1 MQPVD
6 RLIAAAQAGQVAE
19 VQDMITADPA
29 LLTARSMFGAG
40 AVHAA
45 HYAGQDAVLA
55 ALADLGLASDGFLA
69 AELGRGPEL
78 RAALAAGPGLATR
91 FGDGG
96 MTALHGAVY
105 WGQQAAAELLLDAGA
120 DPNAV
125 SRDGFLQI
133 APLGSAVATTPGIPQ
148 PSDDEGTV
156 LSLVRLLLD
165 RGAAVNAQRRDGMT
179 ALHGACWRGL
189 GRVAEVLLLAGA
201 DPGLTATDGP
211 HQGETPA
218 DTARAQGRDDLARR
232 LDTAAQPAA
241 RPEG

>member
-1 MQPVD
+1 MAPVD

-19 VQDMITADPA
+19 VRSLATADPG

-45 HYAGQDAVLA
+45 HFAGQDAVLA
-55 ALADLGLASDGFLA
+55 VLAELGLVTDGFLA

-78 RAALAAGPGLATR
+78 RAALAADPGLATR

-105 WGQQAAAELLLDAGA
+105 WGQHGTADLLLGAGA
-120 DPNAV
+120 DVNAV

-133 APLGSAVATTPGIPQ
+133 APLGSAVATTPGVPQ
-148 PSDDEGTV
+148 PSDDEDTV
-156 LSLVRLLLD
+156 LALVRLLLD
-165 RGAAVNAQRRDGMT
+165 HGAEVSAQRRDGMT
-179 ALHGACWRGL
+179 ALHAACWRGL
-189 GRVAEVLLLAGA
+189 GRVAGELLSAGA
-201 DPGLTATDGP
+201 DPAITATGGP

-218 DTARAQGRDDLARR
+218 ATARAQGHGDLAAR
-232 LDTAAQPAA
+232 LDAAS
-241 RPEG
+241 